1 MKLTEEQVGTI
12 RKLLLQGDKQ
22 KEIAVLF
29 NVSQA
34 TISLIKNGKTRKE
47 KTNE

>member
-1 MKLTEEQVGTI
+1 MKLTDADIKDI
-12 RKLLLQGDKQ
+12 RTLLNALTQ
-22 KEIAVLF
+22 KEIANMF
-29 NVSQA
+29 GVSQA